1 MSVYNYSQD
10 IQKEFD
16 INSLKNKSE
25 YIMKDIADLQKHLDK
40 INNQALKVL
49 NTDFYNEV
57 RCTREKSWY
66 DKKVYYIVTAY
77 KIPKT
82 DVPGAYKQMYHRI
95 HKRFGGLE
103 KKAAIEYAE
112 ELAKKYNCNIIY
124 KNVKG
129 KDVK

>member
-16 INSLKNKSE
+16 INSLKFKSE
-25 YIMKDIADLQKHLDK
+25 SIMRDIADLQKHLK
-40 INNQALKVL
+40 KVEEQALKVL

-57 RCTREKSWY
+57 RCTREKAY
-66 DKKVYYIVTAY
+66 RDNKVYYVVVAY

-82 DVPGAYKQMYHRI
+82 DVPGAYEQMYHKR
-95 HKRFGGLE
+95 HKKFGGLE

-112 ELAKKYNCNIIY
+112 ALSVIYNAKIKY